1 MFAILRFQTQ
11 ILDCLAFTFKV
22 IFQQCF
28 ACFSF
33 YGRWIFNGL
42 LQKHLLITPSNL
54 APDCCYKMYIRSI
67 YIWSKSSFLT
77 LLPLCQEKSC
87 RYFSLISMTVLHII
101 SNFYGEL
108 QSLSEVVLINYG
120 IWELIIIKTEEKLLK
135 GSSSKIDEIREDKSS
150 LIYLNLLTIR
160 SKIWRRYFN
169 RTYRDFHF

>member
-1 MFAILRFQTQ
+1 MFAILRFETQ

-22 IFQQCF
+22 IFRQCF
-28 ACFSF
+28 PCFSF

-87 RYFSLISMTVLHII
+87 RYFSLISMTVLLYHFKFLWWVAIT
-101 SNFYGEL
+101 F
-108 QSLSEVVLINYG
+108 
-120 IWELIIIKTEEKLLK
+120 
-135 GSSSKIDEIREDKSS
+135 GSSIDK
-150 LIYLNLLTIR
+150 LCYLRANYN
-160 SKIWRRYFN
+160 KNWRKV
-169 RTYRDFHF
+169 T